1 MPATIQTNPCVLSA
15 RPTARAS
22 ARVGAGLLLLLA
34 VLAGCSR
41 EPAQEDA
48 GTTPAAA
55 GEQAGPSVT
64 VSADQALETM
74 PDWQAP
80 EVSLT
85 DENIEALLAQADEA
99 LQAGRLYEDDE
110 SAIPIYL
117 ALKAGAEQASEAAD
131 GTEQP
136 TEATETAEAAEA
148 AQAAQAAE
156 TAEKAE
162 AGLQRALTALLAQGD
177 AALESIDDAPE
188 ALQRAQQIGAVA
200 RAVAADADPVVAYLE
215 RVELMERVQ
224 QANVAGERALAAG
237 RIDSGKDA
245 ALPHFRHALEL
256 READARALQGLA
268 ASESA
273 LIREAEQAA
282 EAYDYDKAEAGL
294 ARAAKVRSGDDTV
307 AHARERIAAMRVE
320 RIGDLR
326 DQGIA
331 ALSREDGLDTA
342 REHLAEL
349 LRIAPKGDPAA
360 IELRERIELATH
372 YGLFRPGQVFTDA
385 LKNGGRGPQMVVVPH
400 GAFTMGAADD
410 EAGASDSERPTRNI
424 RFDRGLA
431 FARTEVTVAE
441 FRRYLE
447 ATGNEPRAVRRGY
460 STAYDERSGNL
471 VRRGGAGPD
480 DGYTGERADDDMPVI
495 HVSAADA
502 AAYARW
508 LSEQTGHVYRL
519 PSEAEFE
526 YALRAGSQDRF
537 PWGEGTPPA
546 GSGNFTGGE
555 DVSPSGRRWRNAFE
569 GYGDGAWGPAAVA
582 SYRAN
587 AFGLHDMA
595 GNVSE
600 WVADCWHDNY
610 RRAPRDAHAW
620 VNPGCREK
628 VVRGG
633 SWASSPEQTR
643 SAWRLSV
650 RGDTTNARVGFRVVR
665 EI

>member
-1 MPATIQTNPCVLSA
+1 
-15 RPTARAS
+15 
-22 ARVGAGLLLLLA
+22 
-34 VLAGCSR
+34 
-41 EPAQEDA
+41 
-48 GTTPAAA
+48 
-55 GEQAGPSVT
+55 
-64 VSADQALETM
+64 M

-80 EVSLT
+80 PVVVA
-85 DENIEALLAQADEA
+85 DGDVEALKARADDA
-99 LQAGRLYEDDE
+99 LQAGRLYEDAD

-117 ALKAGAEQASEAAD
+117 ALRAHAAGDAD
-131 GTEQP
+131 
-136 TEATETAEAAEA
+136 
-148 AQAAQAAE
+148 
-156 TAEKAE
+156 AE
-162 AGLQRALTALLAQGD
+162 AGLDEG
-177 AALESIDDAPE
+177 LE
-188 ALQRAQQIGAVA
+188 
-200 RAVAADADPVVAYLE
+200 RAVAALVEQGDEALGAVDAEPERLEQARRIAAVANAAAAGTGPVTAFMERLE
-215 RVELMERVQ
+215 QMERVQ
-224 QANVAGERALAAG
+224 QVNRAGEQALEAG
-237 RIDSGKDA
+237 RIDSGKDSA
-245 ALPHFRHALEL
+245 IAHFRHALEL
-256 READARALQGLA
+256 RAGDARALQGLA

-273 LIREAEQAA
+273 LIRRAEQAA
-282 EAYDYDKAEAGL
+282 EAYDYDEAEDQL
-294 ARAAKVRSGDDTV
+294 VRAAKVRPGKGTV
-307 AHARERIAAMRVE
+307 DHARERIAAMRDS

-326 DQGIA
+326 ELGIA
-331 ALSREDGLDTA
+331 ALSREDGLDVA

-360 IELRERIELATH
+360 VELRERIELATH

-385 LKNGGRGPQMVVVPH
+385 LKNGGRGPQMVVIPH

-410 EAGASDSERPTRNI
+410 EAGASDTERPARNI

-431 FARTEVTVAE
+431 FARTEVTVAD
-441 FRRYLE
+441 FRRYVE
-447 ATGNEPRAVRRGY
+447 ATGNEPRAARRGY
-460 STAYDERSGNL
+460 STVYDERSGNL

-480 DGYTGERADDDMPVI
+480 DGYTGRPADDDMPVI

-537 PWGEGTPPA
+537 PWGDGEPPV
-546 GSGNFTGGE
+546 GGGNFTGGL
-555 DVSPSGRRWRNAFE
+555 DASPGGRRWRNAFE
-569 GYGDGAWGPAAVA
+569 GYGDGAWGPAKVG
-582 SYRAN
+582 SYAAN
-587 AFGLHDMA
+587 AYGLHDMA

-610 RRAPRDAHAW
+610 RRAPRDGRAW